1 MVGMRNIKTA
11 ISVMLCIII
20 SNILNL
26 NNPLFVIIGAIV
38 SMQGSINESFQNGIN
53 RILGTIFGAIIGIVF
68 FHISHQNILLIGLG
82 TVFIIYVNNRLNWNK
97 SIVISLIVFCSIML
111 NTDENVF
118 LYSGFRVI
126 DTTIGIIVAFL
137 VNIFVFRPSHK
148 EKISVILN
156 EMIGFLDNGLEE
168 YFKNDI
174 PFEII
179 QYDKKLLE
187 LKQAFHI
194 YKSEFLIIDKDYD
207 EEEILIKSII
217 LLEEIHHNIQIIA
230 NFDKQI
236 SKTSAD
242 LIKKHLSI
250 SIETIVLSQEDLFMV
265 YNYHIKNIIY
275 DLIKL
280 RQIQG
285 YNL

>member
-1 MVGMRNIKTA
+1 
-11 ISVMLCIII
+11 
-20 SNILNL
+20 
-26 NNPLFVIIGAIV
+26 
-38 SMQGSINESFQNGIN
+38 
-53 RILGTIFGAIIGIVF
+53 
-68 FHISHQNILLIGLG
+68 
-82 TVFIIYVNNRLNWNK
+82 
-97 SIVISLIVFCSIML
+97 
-111 NTDENVF
+111 
-118 LYSGFRVI
+118 
-126 DTTIGIIVAFL
+126 
-137 VNIFVFRPSHK
+137 
-148 EKISVILN
+148 
-156 EMIGFLDNGLEE
+156 MIGFLDNGLEE

-250 SIETIVLSQEDLFMV
+250 NIETIVLSQEDLFMV